1 MKVTIVEVSPRDGLQ
16 NEKVILTTAQ
26 KLELI
31 ERLIGAGLTRI
42 EALSFASPKTVPTMA
57 DAEALSNL
65 LPRAGEVRYAG
76 LVLNPKGLDR
86 ALKIDLDEINVVVC
100 VSDTFSLR
108 NQGVTTEVAMSNA
121 RSIIATARSH
131 GRFTTLTLAVAF
143 GCPFE
148 GEVNPERV
156 IDLALKAAS
165 EGVDEICIA
174 DTIGVGVPSHVRNFI
189 KSLQGE
195 LLRTQTSLRF
205 HFHNTRNTGIAN
217 ALVAVEGGVEA
228 LDASAGGIGGCPFA
242 PKATGNIATDDIAFM
257 LERMGID
264 TGVCLPKLIPIAGYL
279 TSSLGHE
286 VPALLPRAGLF
297 PRSGDEEA

>member
-16 NEKVILTTAQ
+16 NEKVVLTTVQ

-31 ERLIGAGLTRI
+31 ERLISAGLTRI

-65 LPRAGEVRYAG
+65 LPRTGEVRYAG

-108 NQGVTTEVAMSNA
+108 NQGITAEVAMSNA

-156 IDLALKAAS
+156 IDLALKAAVD
-165 EGVDEICIA
+165 GVDEICIA

-195 LLRTQTSLRF
+195 LHRTQTSLRF

-217 ALVAVEGGVEA
+217 ALAAVEGGVEA
-228 LDASAGGIGGCPFA
+228 IDASAGGIGGCPFA
-242 PKATGNIATDDIAFM
+242 PKATGNIATDDVAFM

-264 TGVCLPKLIPIAGYL
+264 TGVCLPKLLPIAGYL
-279 TSSLGHE
+279 SSSLGHE

-297 PRSGDEEA
+297 PRSGDEDA